1 MANPLRIK
9 TIANII
15 KKIIKKKQFYKGLYN
30 LSCKNGI
37 SKKEFYIF
45 IFKNLKRKIIFKSV
59 KINNHLNTKRSRNML
74 MCNKKFEKKFKIQ
87 LPLIKNEIKKEI
99 NEKYEQIK
107 NW

>member
-1 MANPLRIK
+1 
-9 TIANII
+9 
-15 KKIIKKKQFYKGLYN
+15 
-30 LSCKNGI
+30 
-37 SKKEFYIF
+37 
-45 IFKNLKRKIIFKSV
+45 
-59 KINNHLNTKRSRNML
+59 ML